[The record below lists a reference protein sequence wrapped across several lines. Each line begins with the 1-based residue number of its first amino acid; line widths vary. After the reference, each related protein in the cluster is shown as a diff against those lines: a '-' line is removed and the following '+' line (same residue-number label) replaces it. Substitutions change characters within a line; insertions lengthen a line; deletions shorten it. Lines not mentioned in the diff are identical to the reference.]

1 MEREARVGGQ
11 QAAWLA
17 EFSVDQTIA
26 AGLEEDIER
35 IVYLAF
41 DQFEKQEGPRFELFK
56 DIWQKTGL
64 GQLFSGRESFREM
77 YEFTEELLA
86 RVKRFAM
93 AELHKK
99 LNHQLVRSAGR
110 KYSNLNILFFKP

>member
-1 MEREARVGGQ
+1 MAVVGGQ

-17 EFSVDQTIA
+17 EFSVDQTIS
-26 AGLEEDIER
+26 AGLDEDIER

-56 DIWQKTGL
+56 EIWQKTGL

-77 YEFTEELLA
+77 YEFT
-86 RVKRFAM
+86 
-93 AELHKK
+93 AEL
-99 LNHQLVRSAGR
+99 
-110 KYSNLNILFFKP
+110 FPD